1 MYSPILKRA
10 EAAIVEVAKENTYA
24 YIFDTSAG
32 AVVYAQPSDNV
43 MDIVKKKLAAMPAAA
58 PVMAAPAVK
67 PMMPKK

>member
-1 MYSPILKRA
+1 
-10 EAAIVEVAKENTYA
+10 
-24 YIFDTSAG
+24 
-32 AVVYAQPSDNV
+32 